1 MPSPEGS
8 SVRFRRV
15 PASLRRAGIERFA
28 RRLRKEV
35 AKGRAFDIL
44 ITGDAE
50 LRRLNRDFRGQDYAT
65 DVLSFPTNPEPNRR
79 PIRRGDAETRRKTRR
94 EADTRGIEGMGL
106 APSSRWRA
114 EEAESASASTD
125 GAFLGDIAIS
135 LGRARA
141 QAREFG
147 HTIEGEIQI
156 LMLHGVLHLCGHD
169 HESDSGAMARAEK
182 RWRASLGLP
191 NGLIERVR
199 P

>member
-1 MPSPEGS
+1 
-8 SVRFRRV
+8 
-15 PASLRRAGIERFA
+15 LRRAAIERFA
-28 RRLRKEV
+28 RTLEKDV

-65 DVLSFPTNPEPNRR
+65 DVLSFPAEPQPLTNVRGSVGSGTLPSEPRTLV
-79 PIRRGDAETRRKTRR
+79 RGC
-94 EADTRGIEGMGL
+94 
-106 APSSRWRA
+106 
-114 EEAESASASTD
+114 
-125 GAFLGDIAIS
+125 FLGDIAIS

-147 HTIEGEIQI
+147 HSIEQEIQV

-182 RWRASLGLP
+182 RWRAKLGLP

-199 P
+199 S